1 MPGENRAV
9 VRTSHV
15 MFDERLLTFYLFA
28 GSSLYA
34 FCITPELNLEHL
46 YFGPR
51 LPLGY
56 DLRFISANTRSM
68 VFNTMEGSVV
78 YMGGENAQRTSNLF
92 AKDSEKID
100 AMKVAGD
107 AYIENML
114 QSLHSDQLAEVS

>member
-15 MFDERLLTFYLFA
+15 MFDESLLTFYLFA

>member
-1 MPGENRAV
+1 
-9 VRTSHV
+9 
-15 MFDERLLTFYLFA
+15 
-28 GSSLYA
+28 
-34 FCITPELNLEHL
+34 
-46 YFGPR
+46 
-51 LPLGY
+51 
-56 DLRFISANTRSM
+56 M

>member
-1 MPGENRAV
+1 MPGKNRAV
-9 VRTSHV
+9 VKTSHV
-15 MFDERLLTFYLFA
+15 MFDESLLTFYLFA

-78 YMGGENAQRTSNLF
+78 YMGGENAQTTSNLF

>member
-1 MPGENRAV
+1 MPGNNRAV
-9 VRTSHV
+9 VKTSHV
-15 MFDERLLTFYLFA
+15 MFDESLLTFYLFA

>member
-1 MPGENRAV
+1 MPGKNRAV
-9 VRTSHV
+9 VKTSHV
-15 MFDERLLTFYLFA
+15 MFDESLLTFYLFA